1 MSSESSRVS
10 RVSREQSSQREQ
22 AAAASAAAANQHGIE
37 PTMTT
42 RTAAALALALLVT
55 VTPSQSS
62 ALPSRTLHSSL
73 TTRSAIRSP
82 KSPSELSR
90 PALALFKIRGGSE
103 ADDNARADP
112 SAAHLSNLLSILA
125 PQVDTIRN
133 AIVSGTSIRGVVA
146 LAAVASISV
155 LPLTLLIKQSY
166 AFVVGCGFAT
176 LAMSLAMMSSF
187 DVLSSSLSSTT
198 APSILL
204 GYACILYGLRL
215 ASLSIL
221 RDITSSNSREDVET
235 KVDED
240 SSTRRC
246 AVLLLKRIPLVF
258 TVSTLYALMT
268 SPVLFA
274 LRGANNAKGKLG
286 AITDWLGVAI
296 AYFGSILA
304 ATTDFH
310 KYIIERRGIDSESE
324 FDLSSSSSLEG
335 ISISHSSFKLARHL
349 NYIGEGM
356 FWIGLYI
363 GGVASFGKDAV
374 AWICG
379 TLGLSGIVGFM
390 FVPWILHLLL
400 SRIKYDHDDD
410 AEE

>member
-1 MSSESSRVS
+1 
-10 RVSREQSSQREQ
+10 
-22 AAAASAAAANQHGIE
+22 
-37 PTMTT
+37 
-42 RTAAALALALLVT
+42 
-55 VTPSQSS
+55 
-62 ALPSRTLHSSL
+62 
-73 TTRSAIRSP
+73 
-82 KSPSELSR
+82 
-90 PALALFKIRGGSE
+90 
-103 ADDNARADP
+103 
-112 SAAHLSNLLSILA
+112 
-125 PQVDTIRN
+125 
-133 AIVSGTSIRGVVA
+133 
-146 LAAVASISV
+146 
-155 LPLTLLIKQSY
+155 
-166 AFVVGCGFAT
+166 
-176 LAMSLAMMSSF
+176 
-187 DVLSSSLSSTT
+187 
-198 APSILL
+198 
-204 GYACILYGLRL
+204 
-215 ASLSIL
+215 
-221 RDITSSNSREDVET
+221 
-235 KVDED
+235 
-240 SSTRRC
+240 
-246 AVLLLKRIPLVF
+246 
-258 TVSTLYALMT
+258 MT

-400 SRIKYDHDDD
+400 SRIKYDDDDD